1 MLPYGHVQAEVEIV
15 RGEAHQLELHGDA
28 AQVAPE
34 DHPEAQLLEEAG
46 EAGRVH
52 VGAATRRQRL
62 EVLVVDEEREAAGR
76 GRARRRLT
84 SPRRCAKYAARARLP
99 TCMGVWSRARDAV

>member
-52 VGAATRRQRL
+52 VGAATRRQRF
-62 EVLVVDEEREAAGR
+62 EVLVVDEECEAAGR
-76 GRARRRLT
+76 GAHAVGHAVLATENRGT
-84 SPRRCAKYAARARLP
+84 
-99 TCMGVWSRARDAV
+99 RD